1 MTLLPPPRDRVR
13 TICLALFVSMSTENF
28 ILAFANHPV
37 LWCVGAVLGWL
48 TVPVMNA
55 NMDVIFR
62 RTIPSGMQG
71 RVYACRN
78 TLQFFTIP
86 LGYLLGGALVDGVCE
101 PLMAGQT
108 PGSLLVRWFGSG
120 KGSGAALLFFLC
132 GAAGVAV
139 CLVFSLLLK
148 RYRWTEAA

>member
-1 MTLLPPPRDRVR
+1 MWLLAIRFTLSGVLLGLFCWRRWRLLDR
-13 TICLALFVSMSTENF
+13 
-28 ILAFANHPV
+28 
-37 LWCVGAVLGWL
+37 
-48 TVPVMNA
+48 
-55 NMDVIFR
+55 
-62 RTIPSGMQG
+62 
-71 RVYACRN
+71 
-78 TLQFFTIP
+78 
-86 LGYLLGGALVDGVCE
+86 GYLLGGALVDGVCE